1 MTEET
6 TNQSTLDDFLNE
18 VETQVS
24 SHRET
29 YGTGEIVDRET
40 LKAERDQLY
49 EGYILEGYSHDVQ
62 GQYGKNTAVRLTAP
76 DGAKVTLW
84 VNGFEE
90 EHFKTFVA
98 TRVEQ
103 AGHQLPVKVSFLRT
117 QRTAEKTGRT
127 YNKIQ
132 FRLDAAGEDVQFE
145 LESL

>member
-1 MTEET
+1 MHLVFKVFEMSEECSVVT
-6 TNQSTLDDFLNE
+6 VADQHFSRHLS
-18 VETQVS
+18 VS
-24 SHRET
+24 CHACWGVS
-29 YGTGEIVDRET
+29 D
-40 LKAERDQLY
+40 
-49 EGYILEGYSHDVQ
+49 GYILEGYSHDVQ